1 MAATYA
7 EAAPPTAAPGCL
19 VDAGGPT
26 RSGPGRG
33 RPPVRRGAARIHA
46 LGGSHPRGG
55 SGAHRA
61 PGGWPH
67 VERPWML
74 AVPACAEGTAAT
86 DPSGEVGLLA
96 VLNGADMHDGS

>member
-1 MAATYA
+1 ML
-7 EAAPPTAAPGCL
+7 AAPARTEGTAC
-19 VDAGGPT
+19 
-26 RSGPGRG
+26 
-33 RPPVRRGAARIHA
+33 IHA

-55 SGAHRA
+55 SGAHCA

-96 VLNGADMHDGS
+96 VLDDDRHDGS